1 MKVIL
6 SELTVGVIEPAGVT
20 RDMHTGSGEETSSSA
35 PRLQGTGV
43 NPVREQRPG
52 FRGGRA
58 VLLLAAVAVGILLRV
73 PALYNSEFDFNSDE
87 AVNALVMKHMLEGR
101 EFSFFNWG
109 TTYYGIVEGL
119 FAVPFVA
126 LFGYEPLAFKL
137 SALVGFLILQVSVF
151 LLGLRLYGASAG
163 IAAAAFLSVLSPM
176 LIMWSTMASGGY
188 CLVVGW
194 GTITA
199 LYALHLARRPSVAR
213 VVVLGWLLGFGLYIY
228 QLYVVYV
235 ATFAAALALAAACE
249 LALPGGRARARRLL
263 ESLGA
268 GGAVKLLLAFAGG
281 FALGW
286 APTIIAHLSGLAAS
300 KQPSYGL
307 AAPGVIGANVE
318 LLVRRCLPALFGV
331 NPFDAPELLSWSGP
345 SFPLWAE
352 VGYLGFFG
360 AAWLWGVRSMLGRD
374 RGGGRVVRLAL
385 VLLPVVNVLLFILSP
400 NPQDTLSHRYLLP
413 SLTSFAVLAG
423 GMVVRIGGRSRACAL
438 LLSCLMIAFGLSKSA
453 AWLVSQN
460 YLTGSLRLVRKHEPL
475 KDVLDLLRRE
485 GVRGAFGDYW
495 TAYKATLLSREEV
508 LVASI
513 SIWDRNPEMTRA
525 VRALPTAAYI
535 FKASSRHDLAFRERL
550 HDYQIPYTRYF
561 IHPYAVYL
569 SPAGQSLGR
578 AELGPLPRFAS
589 SIAVEGAPQVLRPG
603 ESARVKIRVT
613 NRSDSVW
620 SAEGGVE
627 GEYRVTASSRWL
639 GGEQALAGKA
649 ARALLPRDVR
659 PGETEEVW
667 VPVAAPSHP
676 GQYTLVLT
684 LVQERVA
691 WFCDVGGDEARLSIL
706 VKPNPD

>member
-1 MKVIL
+1 
-6 SELTVGVIEPAGVT
+6 
-20 RDMHTGSGEETSSSA
+20 MHTGSGEETSGSA
-35 PRLQGTGV
+35 SRLQGTDG
-43 NPVREQRPG
+43 NPVRGRRTG

-58 VLLLAAVAVGILLRV
+58 ALLLAAVALGILLRV
-73 PALYNSEFDFNSDE
+73 PALYNSGFDFNSDE

-119 FAVPFVA
+119 FAVPFIA

-137 SALVGFLILQVSVF
+137 SALIGFLILQVSVF
-151 LLGLRLYGASAG
+151 LLGRRLYGAGAG
-163 IAAAAFLSVLSPM
+163 IAAAAFLSVFSPM
-176 LIMWSTMASGGY
+176 LIVWSTMASGGY
-188 CLVVGW
+188 CLIVGW
-194 GTITA
+194 GTITV

-213 VVVLGWLLGFGLYIY
+213 AAVFGWLLGFGLYIY
-228 QLYVVYV
+228 QLYIVYV

-263 ESLGA
+263 ESFGA
-268 GGAVKLLLAFAGG
+268 GRAVKSLLASAGG

-286 APTIIAHLSGLAAS
+286 APTIIARLSGLATS
-300 KQPSYGL
+300 KQPSFRL

-331 NPFDAPELLSWSGP
+331 NPFGVPELLSRSGP
-345 SFPLWAE
+345 SFPLLAE
-352 VGYLGFFG
+352 VCYLGFFG
-360 AAWLWGVRSMLGRD
+360 AAWLWGVRSVLGREG
-374 RGGGRVVRLAL
+374 RVGRVVPAAL

-423 GMVVRIGGRSRACAL
+423 GMVVRIGGRSKVCAL
-438 LLSCLMIAFGLSKSA
+438 LLSCLVIAFGLSKSA
-453 AWLVSQN
+453 AWLVNEN
-460 YLTGSLRLVRKHEPL
+460 YLTGGLRLVRKHEPL
-475 KDVLDLLRRE
+475 DDVLALLRRE

-495 TAYKATLLSREEV
+495 TAYKATFLSREEIT
-508 LVASI
+508 VASI
-513 SIWDRNPEMTRA
+513 RIWDRNPEMTRA

-535 FKASSRHDLAFRERL
+535 FDASTRQDLAFQERL
-550 HDYQIPYTRYF
+550 HDYQIPHTRYV
-561 IHPYAVYL
+561 IQPYAVYV

-603 ESARVKIRVT
+603 ESASVKIKVT
-613 NRSDSVW
+613 NTCDSVW
-620 SAEGGVE
+620 SAEGGDE
-627 GEYRVTASSRWL
+627 GEYKVTASSRWL
-639 GGEQALAGKA
+639 GGGQALAGEA
-649 ARALLPRDVR
+649 ARASLPRDVR

-667 VPVAAPSHP
+667 VPVAAPSRP

-691 WFCDVGGDEARLSIL
+691 WFCDVGGGEARLSIL

>member
-1 MKVIL
+1 MAMPEEDNSSEMIPATPVKPAWASNTPFL
-6 SELTVGVIEPAGVT
+6 S
-20 RDMHTGSGEETSSSA
+20 
-35 PRLQGTGV
+35 
-43 NPVREQRPG
+43 G

-58 VLLLAAVAVGILLRV
+58 ALLLAAVALGILLRV
-73 PALYNSEFDFNSDE
+73 PALYNSEYDFNSDE

-109 TTYYGIVEGL
+109 TNYYGVVEGV

-126 LFGYEPLAFKL
+126 LLGYEPLAFKL

-151 LLGLRLYGASAG
+151 LLGRRLYGASTG
-163 IAAAAFLSVLSPM
+163 IAAAAFLSALSPM
-176 LIMWSTMASGGY
+176 LIVWSTMASGGY
-188 CLVVGW
+188 CLIVGW

-199 LYALHLARRPSVAR
+199 LYALHLARRHSVVRAAI
-213 VVVLGWLLGFGLYIY
+213 LGWLLGFGLYIY

-235 ATFAAALALAAACE
+235 ATFAAALTLAAACE
-249 LALPGGRARARRLL
+249 LAPPWGRARARHLL
-263 ESLGA
+263 ESFGA
-268 GGAVKLLLAFAGG
+268 GRAVKLLLAFAGG

-286 APTIIAHLSGLAAS
+286 APTIIAHLRGLAVS
-300 KQPSYGL
+300 KQPSYRL
-307 AAPGVIGANVE
+307 AVPGVIATNVG
-318 LLVRRCLPALFGV
+318 LLVHRCLPALFGV
-331 NPFDAPELLSWSGP
+331 NPFGVPELLSRSGP

-352 VGYLGFFG
+352 VCYLGFFG
-360 AAWLWGVRSMLGRD
+360 AAWLWGVRSVLGRD
-374 RGGGRVVRLAL
+374 GRGVPVVPAAL
-385 VLLPVVNVLLFILSP
+385 ILLPIVNVLLFILSP

-438 LLSCLMIAFGLSKSA
+438 LLSCLVIAFGLSKSA

-475 KDVLDLLRRE
+475 DDVLDLLRRE

-495 TAYKATLLSREEV
+495 TAYKATFLSREEIM
-508 LVASI
+508 VASI

-535 FKASSRHDLAFRERL
+535 FTASSRQDLVFRERL
-550 HDYQIPYTRYF
+550 HDYQIPYTRYL
-561 IHPYAVYL
+561 IDPYAVYV
-569 SPAGQSLGR
+569 SPAEQSLGR

-589 SIAVEGAPQVLRPG
+589 SVVVEGGPQVLRPG
-603 ESARVKIRVT
+603 ESARIKIRVT
-613 NRSDSVW
+613 NTCDSVW
-620 SAEGGVE
+620 SAGGGDE

-639 GGEQALAGKA
+639 GGGQALAGEA
-649 ARALLPRDVR
+649 ARASLPRDVR

-667 VPVAAPSHP
+667 VPVAAPLRP
-676 GQYTLVLT
+676 GQYMLVLT

-691 WFCDVGGDEARLSIL
+691 WFCDVGGGEARLSIL

>member
-1 MKVIL
+1 
-6 SELTVGVIEPAGVT
+6 
-20 RDMHTGSGEETSSSA
+20 MHTGSGEETSGSA
-35 PRLQGTGV
+35 SRPQGTGGH
-43 NPVREQRPG
+43 PVRGRRPG
-52 FRGGRA
+52 YRGGRA
-58 VLLLAAVAVGILLRV
+58 ALLLAAVVLGILLRV
-73 PALYNSEFDFNSDE
+73 PALYNSEYDFNSDE

-101 EFSFFNWG
+101 GFSFFNWE

-151 LLGLRLYGASAG
+151 LLGRRLYGVSAG

-176 LIMWSTMASGGY
+176 LIVWSTMASGGY
-188 CLVVGW
+188 CLIVGW

-199 LYALHLARRPSVAR
+199 LYALRLARRPTVAR
-213 VVVLGWLLGFGLYIY
+213 AAIFGWLLGFGLYIY

-235 ATFAAALALAAACE
+235 ATFAAALVFAAACQ
-249 LALPGGRARARRLL
+249 LALPGGRARAGRLL
-263 ESLGA
+263 EAFGIRR
-268 GGAVKLLLAFAGG
+268 AVKFLLACAGG

-286 APTIIAHLSGLAAS
+286 APTIIAHLWGLAAI
-300 KQPSYGL
+300 KQPSYRL

-318 LLVRRCLPALFGV
+318 LLTRRCLPALFGV
-331 NPFDAPELLSWSGP
+331 NPFGVPELLSWSGP

-352 VGYLGFFG
+352 VCYLGLFG
-360 AAWLWGVRSMLGRD
+360 AAWLWGVRAALGREG
-374 RGGGRVVRLAL
+374 REGRVVPAAL

-423 GMVVRIGGRSRACAL
+423 GMVVRLGGRSILRLL
-438 LLSCLMIAFGLSKSA
+438 LLSCLVIAFGLSKSA
-453 AWLVSQN
+453 AWLVSRN
-460 YLTGSLRLVRKHEPL
+460 YLTGDLRLVRKHEPL
-475 KDVLDLLRRE
+475 DDVLDLLRRE
-485 GVRGAFGDYW
+485 GVHGAFGDYW
-495 TAYKATLLSREEV
+495 TAYKATFLSREEIT
-508 LVASI
+508 VASV

-525 VRALPTAAYI
+525 VRALPTAPYI
-535 FKASSRHDLAFRERL
+535 FKASSRQDSAFQERL
-550 HDYQIPYTRYF
+550 HDYQIPHTRYL
-561 IHPYAVYL
+561 IQTYAVYM

-589 SIAVEGAPQVLRPG
+589 SVAVEGAPQVLRPG

-613 NRSDSVW
+613 NTSDSVW
-620 SAEGGVE
+620 SAEGDDG

-639 GGEQALAGKA
+639 GAGQDPAGDA

-659 PGETEEVW
+659 PGETFEGW
-667 VPVAAPSHP
+667 VPVVAPSRP
-676 GQYTLVLT
+676 GQYALVLT

-691 WFCDVGGDEARLSIL
+691 WFCDVGGGDARLSIL

>member
-1 MKVIL
+1 MNYR
-6 SELTVGVIEPAGVT
+6 LTGNSCNSIRG
-20 RDMHTGSGEETSSSA
+20 R
-35 PRLQGTGV
+35 
-43 NPVREQRPG
+43 RPG
-52 FRGGRA
+52 FRGGWA
-58 VLLLAAVAVGILLRV
+58 ALLLAAVVLGILLRV
-73 PALYNSEFDFNSDE
+73 PALYNSDYDFNSDE

-109 TTYYGIVEGL
+109 TNYYGIVEGII
-119 FAVPFVA
+119 AVPFVA

-137 SALVGFLILQVSVF
+137 SALIGFLILQVSVF

-163 IAAAAFLSVLSPM
+163 VAAAAFLSVLSPM
-176 LIMWSTMASGGY
+176 LIVWSTMASGGY
-188 CLVVGW
+188 CLIVGW

-199 LYALHLARRPSVAR
+199 LYAFHLARRPSVTRAA
-213 VVVLGWLLGFGLYIY
+213 VLGWLLGFGLYIY
-228 QLYVVYV
+228 QLYVVYI

-263 ESLGA
+263 ESFGA

-281 FALGW
+281 FVTGW
-286 APTIIAHLSGLAAS
+286 APTIIAHLRGLAVS
-300 KQPSYGL
+300 KQPSYRL
-307 AAPGVIGANVE
+307 AVPGVIGTNVE
-318 LLVRRCLPALFGV
+318 LLVHRCLPALFGV
-331 NPFDAPELLSWSGP
+331 NTFGVPELMNRSGP
-345 SFPLWAE
+345 TFPLWAE
-352 VGYLGFFG
+352 VCYLGFFG
-360 AAWLWGVRSMLGRD
+360 AAWLWGVRSALWRDGR
-374 RGGGRVVRLAL
+374 GVRVVPASL

-423 GMVVRIGGRSRACAL
+423 GMVVRIGGRSRVCAL
-438 LLSCLMIAFGLSKSA
+438 LLSCLVIAFGLSKSA

-460 YLTGSLRLVRKHEPL
+460 YLTSSLRLVRKHEPL
-475 KDVLDLLRRE
+475 DDVLDLLRRE

-495 TAYKATLLSREEV
+495 TAYKATLLSREEI

-535 FKASSRHDLAFRERL
+535 FNASSRQDLVFRERL
-550 HDYQIPYTRYF
+550 HDYQIPYTRYL
-561 IHPYAVYL
+561 IHPYAVYV

-589 SIAVEGAPQVLRPG
+589 SVVVEGGPQVLRPG
-603 ESARVKIRVT
+603 ESAGIKIRVT
-613 NRSDSVW
+613 NTCDSVW
-620 SAEGGVE
+620 PSEGGDE

-639 GGEQALAGKA
+639 GGGQALAVEA
-649 ARALLPRDVR
+649 ARASLPRDVR
-659 PGETEEVW
+659 PDETEELW
-667 VPVAAPSHP
+667 VPVAAPSRP

-691 WFCDVGGDEARLSIL
+691 WFCDVGGGEARLPIL